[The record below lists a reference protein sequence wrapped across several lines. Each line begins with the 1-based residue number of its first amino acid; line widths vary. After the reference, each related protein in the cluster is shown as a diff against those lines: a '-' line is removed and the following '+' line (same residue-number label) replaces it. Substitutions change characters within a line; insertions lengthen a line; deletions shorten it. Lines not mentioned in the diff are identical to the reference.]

1 MKYEWKKNEKEYYGV
16 KQEPVLVTVP
26 KQSFIMIQGKG
37 NPNDTIFS
45 EKVSALYSLA
55 YGIKMGYKKSVKEL
69 PTEFDDFA
77 VYPLEGI
84 WKGGNTDSELVKEN
98 LEYTIMIK
106 QPEFITKEMVDT
118 ALDSVKK
125 KKPSPYLSEI
135 YFDTIDSETCV
146 QVLHIGTYDDEP
158 ATFNKMDEFAE
169 ENGLERC
176 EEVHREIY
184 LNNANRVSSDKL
196 KTIIRYKVK

>member
-1 MKYEWKKNEKEYYGV
+1 MKYEWKKNEKELYGV
-16 KQEPVLVTVP
+16 KQEPVFVTVP

-37 NPNDTIFS
+37 NPNDTKFS

-55 YGIKMGYKKSVKEL
+55 YGIKMGYKKSVKKL

-106 QPEFITKEMVDT
+106 QPEFITKEMVER
-118 ALDSVKK
+118 AIENVKK
-125 KKPSPYLSEI
+125 KKPSHYLDEI

-158 ATFNKMDEFAE
+158 ATFTKMDNFAE
-169 ENGLERC
+169 ENGVKRC
-176 EEVHREIY
+176 AVVHREIY

>member
-55 YGIKMGYKKSVKEL
+55 YGIKMGYKKSAKEI

-106 QPEFITKEMVDT
+106 QPEFITKEMVER
-118 ALDSVKK
+118 AIENVKK
-125 KKPSPYLSEI
+125 KKTSHYLDEI
-135 YFDTIDSETCV
+135 NFDTIDSETCV

-158 ATFNKMDEFAE
+158 ATFNKMDKFTE
-169 ENGLERC
+169 ENGLKRC

>member
-55 YGIKMGYKKSVKEL
+55 YGIKMGYKKSVKVLSAEI
-69 PTEFDDFA
+69 DDFA
-77 VYPLEGI
+77 VYPLEGL
-84 WKGGNTDSELVKEN
+84 WKGGNTDSELNKEN

-106 QPEFITKEMVDT
+106 QPEFITKEMVET
-118 ALDSVKK
+118 AIENVKK
-125 KKPSPYLSEI
+125 KKPSLYLDEI
-135 YFDTIDSETCV
+135 YFDTLDSETCV

-158 ATFNKMDEFAE
+158 ATFNKMDKFTE
-169 ENGLERC
+169 ENGLKRC